1 LSQPTPTPLRVV
13 RAAELEARTT
23 EQPLWLV
30 DGLWGGGAVGVIGG
44 VPKSCK
50 TWLALEIAVAVASG
64 RPCLGRF
71 HVPQPGPVLLYAAED
86 APEQLRE
93 RIENLARARGAD
105 FPSLD
110 LRLILEPS
118 LRVDR
123 PDQLARLRETLQ
135 RHQPVLLVLDPYVR
149 LQRVDE
155 NDATQVST
163 ILAALRELSRT
174 FHLALALVHH
184 ARKNPSDNAGQS
196 LRGSSDFHAWG
207 DSNLYL
213 QRRTHHLLLSREH
226 RFAPAGPPLALT
238 LVEDQAPV
246 RLELLPDD
254 GDLSDT
260 SLAQRVLDAL
270 AQLGPQHQQDLRRQ
284 LRVRNQNLTEVL
296 HQLETDGNIRRSQ
309 QGWIDARYVTEH
321 SKAATEERFKPGHSG
336 GEG

>member
-1 LSQPTPTPLRVV
+1 MTQTTPAPLRVV
-13 RAAELEARTT
+13 RAAELKARTL
-23 EQPLWLV
+23 EKPLWLV
-30 DGLWGGGAVGVIGG
+30 EGLWGGGAVGVIGG

-71 HVPQPGPVLLYAAED
+71 HVPKPGPVLLYAAED

-135 RHQPVLLVLDPYVR
+135 LHQPVLLVLDPYVR

-163 ILAALRELSRT
+163 ILAALRELSRS

-184 ARKNPSDNAGQS
+184 ARKNSSDNAGQS

-213 QRRTHHLLLSREH
+213 QRRTHHLLLSCEH
-226 RFAPAGPPLALT
+226 RFAPAGPPLALA
-238 LVEDQAPV
+238 LVEDQTPV
-246 RLELLPDD
+246 RLELIPDH
-254 GDLSDT
+254 GPLRET
-260 SLAQRVLDAL
+260 SLAQRVLDSL
-270 AQLGPQHQQDLRRQ
+270 AELGPQHQQDLRRQ
-284 LRVRNQNLTEVL
+284 LRVRNQNLSEL
-296 HQLETDGNIRRSQ
+296 LRQLEAHGDVRREQ
-309 QGWIDARYVTEH
+309 QGWTLAR
-321 SKAATEERFKPGHSG
+321 
-336 GEG
+336 